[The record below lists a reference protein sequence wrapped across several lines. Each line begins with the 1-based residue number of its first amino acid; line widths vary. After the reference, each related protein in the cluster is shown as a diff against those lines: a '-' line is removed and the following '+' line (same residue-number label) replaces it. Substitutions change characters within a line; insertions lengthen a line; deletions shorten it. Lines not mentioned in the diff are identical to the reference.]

1 MRSYFWPFTEVQN
14 GNHREV
20 MRKVGF
26 AALSR
31 YGGATTDSA
40 DFTDIGQTKVEL
52 TDAVSRR
59 YAWVMSVEE
68 LKKTVATLSPG
79 EQNELTAFLF
89 HLRHRGDVA
98 YQGKLKARVDDK
110 DPSHWLTPEE
120 FEERLNAE

>member
-1 MRSYFWPFTEVQN
+1 
-14 GNHREV
+14 

-52 TDAVSRR
+52 TGAVSRR

-98 YQGKLKARVDDK
+98 YQAKLKARVDDK

-120 FEERLNAE
+120 FEKRLDAE

>member
-1 MRSYFWPFTEVQN
+1 MRGHFWPFTEVQN
-14 GNHREV
+14 GNQHEV
-20 MRKVGF
+20 TGKIGF
-26 AALSR
+26 AALGR
-31 YGGATTDSA
+31 YGGATTDGA
-40 DFTDIGQTKVEL
+40 DFTDIWQTKVEL

-110 DPSHWLTPEE
+110 DPSHWLRPEE

>member
-1 MRSYFWPFTEVQN
+1 MYRTETSARLCGN
-14 GNHREV
+14 GSATLN
-20 MRKVGF
+20 
-26 AALSR
+26 R
-31 YGGATTDSA
+31 YGRATTDSA
-40 DFTDIGQTKVEL
+40 DFTDTAQTRVEL

-59 YAWVMSVEE
+59 YAWLMSVEE

-98 YQGKLKARVDDK
+98 YQAMLKGRVDDK

-120 FEERLNAE
+120 FEKRLGAE